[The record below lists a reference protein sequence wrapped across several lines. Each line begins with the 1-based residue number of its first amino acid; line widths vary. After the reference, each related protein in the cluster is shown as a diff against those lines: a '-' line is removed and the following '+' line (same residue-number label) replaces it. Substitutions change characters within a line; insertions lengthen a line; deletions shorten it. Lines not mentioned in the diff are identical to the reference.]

1 MNILTGYTPTE
12 LLHEINIVKV
22 SHENLKESVIDLTRV
37 IDDTTTLINEKLS
50 YISELEKRYIELIEE
65 LDNRKLI

>member
-37 IDDTTTLINEKLS
+37 IDDTTTLINEKLDH
-50 YISELEKRYIELIEE
+50 ISKLEKRYVELIEE